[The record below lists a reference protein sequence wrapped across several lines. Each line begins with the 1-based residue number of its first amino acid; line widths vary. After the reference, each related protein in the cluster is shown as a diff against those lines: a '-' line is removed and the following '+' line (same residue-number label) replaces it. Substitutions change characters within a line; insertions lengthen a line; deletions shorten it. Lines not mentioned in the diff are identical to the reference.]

1 MPSNKEQ
8 KVLIVEDNQENLD
21 LLTYFLRPQGY
32 TLIHAPD
39 GIQAL
44 SMVEEK
50 QPDIILLDIML
61 PKLDGFQ
68 VCERLKTNE
77 KTKFIPIIM
86 ITALK
91 ELKDKIRSLEAGA
104 DDFITKPFENVELL
118 ARVKSLLRLKEYHD
132 ELESKNTE
140 LEEKNQSLLRMDMF
154 KEDLVNLI
162 VHDMKN
168 PLFVIQ
174 GNLQMMSMT
183 MNNMSAENLKK
194 YTQRIERSSQQL
206 LRMVIN
212 LLDISRIEEGTMV
225 LKQDMVEFNKI
236 VSEISQRVKEYPEN
250 DKKEFIVDLDESITE
265 MVFDKSV
272 VERVVENMINF
283 ASNNAGDEGKV
294 NLTTKKLN
302 GNKLLF
308 KVHDT
313 GTQIPKKFHDKIF
326 EKLSQAEIK
335 SDGYRVDRALGL
347 TYCKM
352 AVEAHKGTMYL
363 DIENPIGNLFVIE
376 LTSLEFDQL

>member
-1 MPSNKEQ
+1 MPTNKEQ

-32 TLIHAPD
+32 NLIHAPD

-44 SMVEEK
+44 KMVEDEN
-50 QPDIILLDIML
+50 PDIILLDIML

-104 DDFITKPFENVELL
+104 DDFITKPFENIELL

-132 ELESKNTE
+132 ELESKNKE
-140 LEEKNQSLLRMDMF
+140 LKGKNQSLLRIDMF

-183 MNNMSAENLKK
+183 MNTMSQENLKK

-212 LLDISRIEEGTMV
+212 LLDISRIEEGTMI
-225 LKQDMVEFNKI
+225 LKKDLVEFNKI
-236 VSEISQRVKEYPEN
+236 VLEISQRVKEYPEN
-250 DKKEFIVDLDESITE
+250 DKKEFIVDLDESLAE
-265 MVFDKSV
+265 MIFDKSV
-272 VERVVENMINF
+272 IERAVENIINF
-283 ASNNAGDEGKV
+283 ASNNSGDEGKV
-294 NLTTKKLN
+294 NLSTKRLS

-352 AVEAHKGTMYL
+352 AVEAHKGNMYL
-363 DIENPIGNLFVIE
+363 DIENPIGNLFVLE
-376 LTSLEFDQL
+376 LPSLEFDQI